1 MPEPDPRRT
10 RLEALRQQLEPLAL
24 QAMEQPANSPE
35 RAVLDDRVSEVLW
48 AIVALREELET

>member
-10 RLEALRQQLEPLAL
+10 RLEALREQLEPLAL

-35 RAVLDDRVSEVLW
+35 RDALDDRLMEALW
-48 AIVALREELET
+48 AVVALREELEG